1 MLNPLLLL
9 GLSDTFMYSR
19 VVCLSQPSIYGA
31 GNDSFQTLQQAC
43 VQFDLLCLAREKPY
57 VLQ

>member
-1 MLNPLLLL
+1 
-9 GLSDTFMYSR
+9 MYSR
-19 VVCLSQPSIYGA
+19 VICVSQPTIYGA
-31 GNDSFQTLQQAC
+31 SNDSFQALQQAC